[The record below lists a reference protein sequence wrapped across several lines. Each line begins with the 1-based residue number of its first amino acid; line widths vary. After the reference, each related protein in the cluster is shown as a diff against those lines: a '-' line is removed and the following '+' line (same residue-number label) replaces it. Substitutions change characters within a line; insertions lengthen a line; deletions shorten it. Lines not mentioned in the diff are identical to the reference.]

1 MTGANHSWGARGAV
15 RVNGGAVHYRRAGE
29 PGAPVVIL
37 LHGSPESASALFGVA
52 GALEDRFDIIG
63 FDTPGNGLS
72 APLDLSDPD
81 ADDYARAL
89 FAFMDVMGIERAGLY
104 GFHTGAGTAMSA
116 ALLAPERIAAL
127 ALDGYAVWT
136 PQEREDLLARYCVVH
151 ALLWDGSHL
160 ARIWARLEEQL
171 IFFPWNTPRL
181 DARMDLPPTP
191 LPVRLRRL
199 RDWLTAGEGY
209 PAPYRAAFKRDGHV
223 GPDRTSVPT
232 LLGAMARDPLSAHLT
247 RLGPT
252 SDAVR
257 LRRWSGDHEAALRDI
272 AAHLAEHSGEAARTP
287 DPGDV
292 PGDPELLA
300 SLARPAPRLGWSPDE
315 HGGFLLK
322 LWRDL
327 RLEAIA
333 AAADQAALDAAL
345 DPLTLHRRVTAVI
358 QAETGL

>member
-1 MTGANHSWGARGAV
+1 MRGAV
-15 RVNGGAVHYRRAGE
+15 RVNGGAVHYRRAGK
-29 PGAPVVIL
+29 PGGPVVIL
-37 LHGSPESASALFGVA
+37 LHGSPESASALFAVA
-52 GALEDRFDIIG
+52 AALEDRFEIIG
-63 FDTPGNGLS
+63 LDTPGNGLS
-72 APLDLSDPD
+72 ASLDVSDPD

-89 FAFMDVMGIERAGLY
+89 FAFMDVMGIEKAGFY

-116 ALLAPERIAAL
+116 ALLAPGRVAAL

-136 PQEREDLLARYCVVH
+136 PQEREDFLTRYCVVYPPV
-151 ALLWDGSHL
+151 WDGSHL

-171 IFFPWNTPRL
+171 IFFPWNTPHL

-191 LPVRLRRL
+191 LEVRLRRL
-199 RDWLTAGEGY
+199 RDWLTAWEHY
-209 PAPYRAAFKRDGHV
+209 SAPYRAAFKRDGHV
-223 GPDRTSVPT
+223 GPDRTGVPT
-232 LLGAMARDPLSAHLT
+232 LIGAMAGDPLSEHLP

-257 LRRWSGDHEAALRDI
+257 LRRWSRDREAALSEI
-272 AAHLAEHSGEAARTP
+272 ATHLAEHPGGAAMTP
-287 DPGDV
+287 DPETDQ
-292 PGDPELLA
+292 DLLD
-300 SLARPAPRLGWSPDE
+300 SLARPAGRVGWRPDD

-333 AAADQAALDAAL
+333 AATDQAALDAAL
-345 DPLTLHRRVTAVI
+345 DPLTLHWRVTAAI